1 MYGLVMI
8 SVTYDLIDRTY
19 VILPRTC
26 KMKQFQLA
34 AIRFRN
40 LDMLV
45 HVVNIYV
52 WFTKCSSV
60 FIVNIALNK
69 PTYQEYRFTGLSKNL
84 TQASNA
90 VDGLK
95 SNLSV
100 WEGQCVIS
108 DINQQTATWWVNLT
122 SILSIQH
129 ITIYYRTDNA
139 NWGRGSIIFNYH
151 II

>member
-1 MYGLVMI
+1 MYDLVII
-8 SVTYDLIDRTY
+8 SITYDLIDRTY
-19 VILPRTC
+19 VILPRTY

-45 HVVNIYV
+45 HVVNISV
-52 WFTKCSSV
+52 WFTTCSSV

-69 PTYQEYRFTGLSKNL
+69 PTYQEYRYTGLSVNL

-100 WEGQCVIS
+100 SGGQCVIS
-108 DINQQTATWWVNLT
+108 DNNKHNATWWVNLT

-139 NWGRGSIIFNYH
+139 NWGRDIIIFNHH